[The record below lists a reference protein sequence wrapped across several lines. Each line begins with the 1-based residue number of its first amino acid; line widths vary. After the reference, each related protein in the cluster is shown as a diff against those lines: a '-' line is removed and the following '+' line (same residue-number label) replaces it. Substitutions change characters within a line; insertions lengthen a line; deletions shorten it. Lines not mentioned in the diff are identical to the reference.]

1 MKKGIVF
8 IAPLGARN
16 KKAAIFNEIVSQ
28 CPDNDYSSVLYITPA
43 AFSESEVKKQFFSY
57 LKSADKEAGYIPF
70 RSFTLTNFCMNLY
83 ETVNPPI
90 PPLSKGGE
98 GGFAIISDRIEPL
111 IFCELIGGKNIG
123 YARNLSGLLSKIR
136 HHILGRE
143 LSQVRE
149 DIKSLIFE
157 EKTMKRA
164 VKAIE
169 FLELY
174 EKELKG
180 KGLIDFGG
188 VIRDSAV
195 LIKEHLKPSITVL
208 DGFFDPTPLEL
219 EVIKTLIDK
228 SGRIYALVDENAE
241 FWSFFQTNGSDFER
255 KKLKSFHSRDNAVYY
270 TYPSMEDEVQ
280 GIARGVKGLIIEGV
294 KPNEITVSFPLL
306 SKYTP
311 MLRRNFRKHGI
322 PVSIAEYDISVSRQ
336 IMVIEDMIAS
346 IEDDY
351 PRNEFI
357 SFLTS
362 VHLPKI
368 PAVIKEFAIPLSNR
382 AGIIKGKKAW
392 LAVKETILDS
402 TEEIISDGEKKILDE
417 FQGQLKHI
425 ISTLDKLRQEKS
437 LTLFIDAVEAILY
450 RFGFFDSPEEPL
462 AAQAGDGVLE
472 AVARI
477 LSELKQFAGLYSLDD
492 IGFGDASFYFRQM
505 LKGLKGGDRNAVG
518 VRVVPFETAAGIESR
533 ALFFGGM
540 TENDLPSKPAID
552 PILPEKVKK
561 GIGLPY
567 LEYYLNRQK
576 RYFHR
581 LLNVSSS
588 DPYFSC
594 PSADGDKIFLPSPFL
609 DWNQAVS
616 PPCLNIST
624 EEDILI
630 GEGAALNLKN
640 ETGAETHYGAKA
652 TGILRRRIG
661 AMSKRYFRV
670 TDLDYYRKCPFRFY
684 LEKILGL
691 EVEKPPRFEVEYRQW
706 GTLAHRTMEH

>member
-322 PVSIAEYDISVSRQ
+322 PVSIA
-336 IMVIEDMIAS
+336 
-346 IEDDY
+346 
-351 PRNEFI
+351 
-357 SFLTS
+357 
-362 VHLPKI
+362 
-368 PAVIKEFAIPLSNR
+368 
-382 AGIIKGKKAW
+382 
-392 LAVKETILDS
+392 
-402 TEEIISDGEKKILDE
+402 
-417 FQGQLKHI
+417 
-425 ISTLDKLRQEKS
+425 
-437 LTLFIDAVEAILY
+437 
-450 RFGFFDSPEEPL
+450 
-462 AAQAGDGVLE
+462 
-472 AVARI
+472 
-477 LSELKQFAGLYSLDD
+477 
-492 IGFGDASFYFRQM
+492 
-505 LKGLKGGDRNAVG
+505 
-518 VRVVPFETAAGIESR
+518 
-533 ALFFGGM
+533 
-540 TENDLPSKPAID
+540 
-552 PILPEKVKK
+552 
-561 GIGLPY
+561 
-567 LEYYLNRQK
+567 
-576 RYFHR
+576 
-581 LLNVSSS
+581 
-588 DPYFSC
+588 
-594 PSADGDKIFLPSPFL
+594 
-609 DWNQAVS
+609 
-616 PPCLNIST
+616 
-624 EEDILI
+624 
-630 GEGAALNLKN
+630 
-640 ETGAETHYGAKA
+640 
-652 TGILRRRIG
+652 
-661 AMSKRYFRV
+661 
-670 TDLDYYRKCPFRFY
+670 
-684 LEKILGL
+684 
-691 EVEKPPRFEVEYRQW
+691 
-706 GTLAHRTMEH
+706 